1 MKRIS
6 ISYIHI
12 LIALVALALAV
23 TRLEGQV
30 IPGGAILPDPML
42 LQEKLKVVHP
52 EIIAYQLVPGQD
64 DYCHFEIKLLD
75 AVSWNNIPDV
85 QLEETKEIIYD
96 RIIFEETNSWAVN
109 EVFYIDDK
117 AYFLVRIP
125 YTGFDW

>member
-12 LIALVALALAV
+12 LVALAAFALAI
-23 TRLEGQV
+23 TRLEGQ
-30 IPGGAILPDPML
+30 ILPDPVL
-42 LQEKLKVVHP
+42 LQENLRSGVQP

-64 DYCHFEIKLLD
+64 DYCHFEIKFLE

-85 QLEETKEIIYD
+85 QLEETKEIVYD
-96 RIIFEETNSWAVN
+96 RIVFEETNSWAVS

-125 YTGFDW
+125 YTGINW